1 MEPVHIL
8 VAVVVATVAS
18 VAGVLALSGSG
29 RAWLAEL
36 AARRAGPPA
45 WALRAGVVLVAL
57 VLGMVVLRA
66 LGRGDDGTALLAVTA
81 LAVNQLTLVLGV
93 DGRRPRM
100 AMAGLVIFAATVL
113 ALTIAADWGPVIA
126 TTAFI
131 CAAWVVLNL
140 VWTGRLAY
148 RRTPERPPAEET
160 VAADATSEPEPTE
173 HVTDEGTPPVRGPSE
188 DAPAEATPAVTSA
201 DHEPAGSPHAV
212 AKPRRPGRH
221 RRRASG
227 LSGRQQV

>member
-8 VAVVVATVAS
+8 VAVVVAAVAS
-18 VAGVLALSGSG
+18 AAGVLALSGSS

-45 WALRAGVVLVAL
+45 WALIAGVVLVAL

-66 LGRGDDGTALLAVTA
+66 LGRGDDGTALLAVSA
-81 LAVNQLTLVLGV
+81 LAVNQLTLVFGV
-93 DGRRPRM
+93 NGRRPRV
-100 AMAGLVIFAATVL
+100 AMAGFMVFAATVL
-113 ALTIAADWGPVIA
+113 GMTIVADWGPVIA
-126 TTAFI
+126 TTAFV

-148 RRTPERPPAEET
+148 QLTSERPPAEEML
-160 VAADATSEPEPTE
+160 AADATGELALTEEVSAEPTPSGQRTTRPTFVE
-173 HVTDEGTPPVRGPSE
+173 HEPVGS
-188 DAPAEATPAVTSA
+188 APAE
-201 DHEPAGSPHAV
+201 

-227 LSGRQQV
+227 LTGR